1 MLDATTRFFENL
13 DRRGYEPL
21 LTKISGT
28 LRFDLNDGPQTR
40 HWLLAIDRGRLRVSQ
55 ETREAD
61 TVVGTTPEL
70 LEELAAG
77 RENGMAALIRG
88 DMTVTGDIRLV
99 VQVDRLFPAPLGSRE
114 PRPIFHREV
123 Y

>member
-28 LRFDLNDGPQTR
+28 LRFDLNEGPQTR
-40 HWLLAIDRGRLRVSQ
+40 HWLLMIDRGRLRVSQ
-55 ETREAD
+55 EAREAD
-61 TVVGTTPEL
+61 AVVGTTPEL
-70 LEELAAG
+70 FEDLATG
-77 RENGMAALIRG
+77 RENGLAALIRG
-88 DMTVTGDIRLV
+88 DMTVTGDVRLV
-99 VQVDRLFPAPLGSRE
+99 VQVERLFPDPPGSRE
-114 PRPIFHREV
+114 PHRVFHREV

>member
-28 LRFDLNDGPQTR
+28 LRFDLNEGPQTR

-55 ETREAD
+55 EAREAD

-114 PRPIFHREV
+114 PRPLFPREV